1 MPAAQAIEQSEQ
13 HDANSG
19 GDYGIEEKAQ
29 GKHGHGTRK
38 EHALGNGQHNLMEVE
53 QHKNEPE
60 AAYRMLGIDSRADGR
75 GNITYTSF
83 CDAIQANRIVV
94 AQCVLHDADRRAE
107 KHSANR
113 VPAAHAEIDCDEQ
126 GQVDELRKA
135 AILVKEGLQYKRKK
149 TDEWNR
155 SVIVF
160 VYFNIGFRSHAGAQ
174 HRGHVNDG
182 ERSAL
187 RRLQALDSLRSV
199 WGFLRFSLALT
210 PAE

>member
-1 MPAAQAIEQSEQ
+1 MPAAQAIKQSEE

-19 GDYGIEEKAQ
+19 GDYRIEEKAQ
-29 GKHGHGTRK
+29 GKHGHGTGK
-38 EHALGNGQHNLMEVE
+38 EHALRNGQYNLMEME
-53 QHKNEPE
+53 KHKNESE

-83 CDAIQANRIVV
+83 CDAIEANWIVV
-94 AQCVLHDADRRAE
+94 AQCVLRDADCRAE

-113 VPAAHAEIDCDEQ
+113 VPAAHAEINCDEQ
-126 GQVDELRKA
+126 GQIDELREA
-135 AILVKEGLQYKRKK
+135 AVFVKEGLQDKRKK

-160 VYFNIGFRSHAGAQ
+160 VYFNIGFRSRAGAQ
-174 HRGHVNDG
+174 HRGHINDG

-187 RRLQALDSLRSV
+187 RRLQAQDSLRSMR
-199 WGFLRFSLALT
+199 GFLRFS
-210 PAE
+210 

>member
-53 QHKNEPE
+53 QHKNEPQ

-182 ERSAL
+182 ERSAPRYL
-187 RRLQALDSLRSV
+187 
-199 WGFLRFSLALT
+199 
-210 PAE
+210 